1 MNVID
6 TVTLAGTLVLALPIG
21 MLGVEFLLTGR
32 PVAGVGFV
40 AVAAALVLG
49 QHYLEPDVKSRIAG
63 GIVERVVPD
72 GDGDEETTD
81 GQSGAADR
89 QPGTVD
95 IPSARADAHSG
106 AEDAQS
112 APEDTQRT
120 ADEEE
125 VQRT

>member
-63 GIVERVVPD
+63 GIVDRVIPDDD
-72 GDGDEETTD
+72 GDGEATDAQSDASD
-81 GQSGAADR
+81 GQS
-89 QPGTVD
+89 GTVD
-95 IPSARADAHSG
+95 IPSATA
-106 AEDAQS
+106 DAQS
-112 APEDTQRT
+112 ATD
-120 ADEEE
+120 DEE